1 MTLLAPTSLFPHKRN
16 PLHYYQKKVLG
27 RRYPIAA
34 TKGKQADKLG
44 ETIDDLGRTASS
56 SSDDDI
62 HSLPPDE
69 EQEAARLEWRAYH
82 LQSGDIDEALGLS
95 VTGEEEEEVKEA
107 VAKLE
112 AARLE
117 WRAHHLET
125 GAYGEALDLSLSA
138 EEREEVERS
147 MPPQSSSSFHDY
159 LPDKT
164 AYLDRGWRMDA
175 GSPTKAEEDLAAIG
189 AKIERSDDL
198 YMKNE
203 FVKLLYPDRPT
214 SGPLQLLELKVDRS
228 KQWLPSPQLL
238 FMQAVVG
245 LGRCAN
251 VDTTFEFAEGRV
263 REKNILNRCVPKA
276 MPEALDHVVGGF
288 VSPSQ
293 AVDVAA
299 SNGFPCGF
307 FTGRW
312 PLPCLPPTGQYGS
325 LTIESC
331 EDGKLS
337 LAGYTKARGH
347 YIAVLDISGLEGN
360 RQRHTEW

>member
-1 MTLLAPTSLFPHKRN
+1 MTLTAPTSLFHKRN
-16 PLHYYQKKVLG
+16 PIHGFQKKILG

-44 ETIDDLGRTASS
+44 ETIDDLASTASP

-82 LQSGDIDEALGLS
+82 LQSGEIDEALGLS
-95 VTGEEEEEVKEA
+95 VTGEEEEEVNKA

-147 MPPQSSSSFHDY
+147 MPPQPTSTFHDY
-159 LPDKT
+159 LTDK
-164 AYLDRGWRMDA
+164 AGHLDKGWRTDA
-175 GSPTKAEEDLAAIG
+175 PLALSPTKAEEDLAAIG

-203 FVKLLYPDRPT
+203 FVQLLYPDGPT
-214 SGPLQLLELKVDRS
+214 SGPLQLLELKVNRS

-245 LGRCAN
+245 LGAPVRQRGH
-251 VDTTFEFAEGRV
+251 DLRV
-263 REKNILNRCVPKA
+263 HRGPRAREEP
-276 MPEALDHVVGGF
+276 
-288 VSPSQ
+288 
-293 AVDVAA
+293 
-299 SNGFPCGF
+299 
-307 FTGRW
+307 
-312 PLPCLPPTGQYGS
+312 PLPLPARGDTGQG
-325 LTIESC
+325 LQAGPRRRGLRLAEPGGRC
-331 EDGKLS
+331 RRLQRLS
-337 LAGYTKARGH
+337 MRLLYRPLAAPLPASHR
-347 YIAVLDISGLEGN
+347 AVRLVD
-360 RQRHTEW
+360 H